1 MKKTVL
7 IILLSISSLNLF
19 SQLNKGETVVSI
31 DGNYLKTNTENGVLT
46 NQDASQIKNLNL
58 GASVG
63 YFVADRIELGVGID
77 YYWEK
82 ESRTNSLMLG
92 DLYQTELMDL
102 KSNGFLP
109 HIYLGYY
116 YPIVDRLY
124 LSGKL
129 KFGYGKMKSESNT
142 LIAGRSNNGS
152 LELSQATPSFTRSQ
166 EETYE
171 ADLFNA
177 EIVPELTWFISPK
190 IGLSLGLGGVKHMLL
205 DWESD
210 NSSWSVNFDPAY
222 WNFGFKIRL

>member
-1 MKKTVL
+1 MKKAVL

-19 SQLNKGETVVSI
+19 SQLNKGEIVASMN
-31 DGNYLKTNTENGVLT
+31 GNYLKTNIENGVT
-46 NQDASQIKNLNL
+46 SNQNASQIKNLNL

-63 YFVADRIELGVGID
+63 YFVAARIELGVGID

-82 ESRTNSLMLG
+82 ESRTNRLTIG
-92 DLYQTELMDL
+92 DLYQAEVMDL

-124 LSGKL
+124 LNGKL
-129 KFGYGKMKSESNT
+129 KFGYGKIKSESNT
-142 LIAGRSNNGS
+142 LIAGRSNYPSESSYSPTPYTIGS
-152 LELSQATPSFTRSQ
+152 

-171 ADLFNA
+171 ADIFNA
-177 EIVPELTWFISPK
+177 EIIPELTWFISPK
-190 IGLSLGLGGVKHMLL
+190 VGLSLGLGGVKHTLL

>member
-1 MKKTVL
+1 MKKAVL
-7 IILLSISSLNLF
+7 LVLLSISSLNLF
-19 SQLNKGETVVSI
+19 SQLNKGETVASI
-31 DGNYLKTNTENGVLT
+31 NGNYLKTNIENGVT
-46 NQDASQIKNLNL
+46 SNQNASQIKNLNL

-82 ESRTNSLMLG
+82 ESRTNRLIIG
-92 DLYQTELMDL
+92 DLYQAEVMDL

-116 YPIVDRLY
+116 YPIVNRLY

-129 KFGYGKMKSESNT
+129 KFGYGKIKSKSNT
-142 LIAGRSNNGS
+142 LIASRSNYPSESSYSPTPYTIGS
-152 LELSQATPSFTRSQ
+152 

-171 ADLFNA
+171 TDLFNA
-177 EIVPELTWFISPK
+177 EIIPELTWFISPK
-190 IGLSLGLGGVKHMLL
+190 VGLSLGLGGVKHTLL